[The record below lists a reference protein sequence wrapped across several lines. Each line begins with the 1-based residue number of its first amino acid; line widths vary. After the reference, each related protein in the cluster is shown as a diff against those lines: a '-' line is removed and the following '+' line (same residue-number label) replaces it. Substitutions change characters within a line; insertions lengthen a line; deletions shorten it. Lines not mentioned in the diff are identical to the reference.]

1 MDFVSTHQYAGE
13 PFIGIDD
20 KGGPDGLEEIN
31 KSEESTGDL
40 EAIKEK
46 MKLVGQLFESLP
58 EESAKQPVNV
68 SMELKE
74 EPKSVILQRIE
85 EEHCNPLK
93 VWEEAGSPQDMTKAE
108 INELI
113 EKTKVRDE
121 SIAYQYE
128 DGRISLGVEL

>member
-1 MDFVSTHQYAGE
+1 
-13 PFIGIDD
+13 
-20 KGGPDGLEEIN
+20 LEEIN